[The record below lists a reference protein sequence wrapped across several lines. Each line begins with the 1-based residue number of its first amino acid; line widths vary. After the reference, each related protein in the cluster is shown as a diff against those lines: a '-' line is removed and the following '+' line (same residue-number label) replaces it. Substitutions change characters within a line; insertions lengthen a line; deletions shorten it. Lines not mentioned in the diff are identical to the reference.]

1 MPPAAEP
8 PSPPS
13 RKQMST
19 FKPQPASLVHR
30 VAITGGPC
38 AGKTT
43 ALAEVSERLRSR
55 GFCVYVVPEAATL
68 LFTGGASFAGMNED
82 QVLNFQ
88 AELLRTQISLENSFV
103 SVARASNKPCFVL
116 CDRGACDGRA
126 YMSDQL
132 WKRMLAENAW
142 DMVQLRDAR
151 YDLVVHLVTA
161 ADGARDFYS
170 LENNKARSETPD
182 EAEEL
187 DRKTQKAWVGHPHLR
202 IVDNRTGFREKINR
216 VDARISELAGVHL
229 SKRIVRK
236 FLIREEDPDA
246 LGVVPGVEDF
256 AVEQTF
262 LKRGCD
268 TKVQESVRKRGR
280 NGKFT
285 YVHKVRKDSFETKRQ
300 ITQREFRSLLAH
312 RDPDRETVK
321 IRRQCF
327 LYNGNYFVL
336 DHVQNVDPPVRLLR
350 CQCDEDDTKGLEMP
364 IWLEVNEEVTGEKCF
379 SMHSLSERAEGISI
393 HDRFYGEET
402 ADEFMNLARS
412 C

>member
-1 MPPAAEP
+1 
-8 PSPPS
+8 
-13 RKQMST
+13 MST
-19 FKPQPASLVHR
+19 FQPRQPSLVHR

-55 GFCVYVVPEAATL
+55 GFGVYVVPEAATL
-68 LFTGGASFAGMNED
+68 LFTGGASFAGLNEE
-82 QVLNFQ
+82 QLLNFQ
-88 AELLRTQISLENSFV
+88 VELLRTQIALEDSFT

-126 YMSDQL
+126 YMTDAL
-132 WKRMLAENAW
+132 WHRMLAENNW

-151 YDLVVHLVTA
+151 YELVVHLVSA

-170 LENNKARSETPD
+170 LESNKVRSET
-182 EAEEL
+182 AEVAIEL

-236 FLIREEDPDA
+236 FLICEEDLEA
-246 LGVVPGVEDF
+246 LEAMPGVEDF

-262 LKRGCD
+262 LKRGND
-268 TKVQESVRKRGR
+268 AEGQESVRKRGK
-280 NGKFT
+280 NGTFT
-285 YVHKVRKDSFETKRQ
+285 YVHKVRKDGYETKRQ
-300 ITQREFRSLLAH
+300 ITSREFRSLLAH
-312 RDPDRETVK
+312 CDPDRETVR
-321 IRRQCF
+321 IRRHCF

-336 DHVQNVDPPVRLLR
+336 DHVQNVAPPVRLLR
-350 CQCDEDDTKGLEMP
+350 CHCDEGDTNGLEIP
-364 IWLEVNEEVTGEKCF
+364 KWLEVEEEVTGENPW
-379 SMHSLSERAEGISI
+379 SMHSLSERAEGVLIQEKFGRE
-393 HDRFYGEET
+393 DDPEQVLT
-402 ADEFMNLARS
+402 LAS
-412 C
+412 SF